1 MNEHQGSD
9 EESAIVKNAIG
20 KKIDPPTA
28 DEFSILARNYKN
40 RMKRKIAESLFV
52 KDKKSNLNIQRD
64 TFKLQLFK

>member
-1 MNEHQGSD
+1 MNTRAVIKSLR
-9 EESAIVKNAIG
+9 SSKMPS
-20 KKIDPPTA
+20 KRA

-40 RMKRKIAESLFV
+40 RMKRIAESFFV